1 MIVEC
6 KRPVLIVEGDGDVA
20 AVPRLIRE
28 TLHLHGIYNVGA
40 APRPKKNVELQKLR
54 RAGELERF
62 VEYALRDDG
71 DSVLVVL
78 DCEDFDPIQIGS
90 EFVDRVSKL
99 SADKKVGVILLK
111 SEFETLFLYC
121 LLEIARHFPEYGW
134 RSNQLV
140 IDGDPEA
147 IRNAKGRI
155 SSAMRERAYKPT
167 RDQDKFITA
176 LVFDRLR
183 RDSPSFRRFEAALL
197 WLVGRSDRG
206 RQFFPLTDL
215 C

>member
-6 KRPVLIVEGDGDVA
+6 KRPVLIVEGDGDAA

-28 TLHLHGIYNVGA
+28 TLRLHDIYDVGA

-62 VEYALRDDG
+62 VQYALRDDG

-90 EFVDRVSKL
+90 EFIARVSKL
-99 SADKKVGVILLK
+99 DADKKVGIILLK

-121 LLEIARHFPEYGW
+121 LLEIAGHFPEYRW
-134 RSNQLV
+134 RPDQLV
-140 IDGDPEA
+140 INGDPEV

-155 SSAMRERAYKPT
+155 SLAMKERAYKPT
-167 RDQDKFITA
+167 RDQEKFITA

-183 RDSPSFRRFEAALL
+183 QHSPSFRRFEATLL
-197 WLVGRSDRG
+197 WLVGHSDRG
-206 RQFFPLTDL
+206 QQFFPAIDL